1 MTFTSIKPRMLDIV
15 DRLIKCPMNKG
26 ILDIK
31 QPVNT
36 LVTIGEEVAVVRAL
50 AMVLKKLPRKE

>member
-1 MTFTSIKPRMLDIV
+1 MLDIV